1 MRQLKLIK
9 IFSSTAFALICL
21 VGCGLSNGQ
30 EEDVKSLEAHFF
42 NYSPYENNYGARFM
56 EADKPFSYD
65 KAAWEGCCF
74 RWNSKQTKPI
84 SLRVIWAVIFDE
96 NKYKEGFGFD
106 EYTNPKTRPGVA
118 WCEAITTI
126 QQPYPVNPDNL
137 ILEVFPDGLVKSHFT
152 ATTDPQEASWPL
164 SKEKYENVPR
174 LPKGK
179 YCLKE
184 IANPKYGLAR
194 PKHYE

>member
-1 MRQLKLIK
+1 VRQFKLIK
-9 IFSSTAFALICL
+9 TFSSTAFAVFCL

-30 EEDVKSLEAHFF
+30 QEDVKSLEAHFF

-56 EADKPFSYD
+56 EADKPFRYD

-74 RWNSKQTKPI
+74 RWNSKQRKPI

-96 NKYKEGFGFD
+96 KKYKEGFGFD

-118 WCEAITTI
+118 WCEANTKI
-126 QQPYPVNPDNL
+126 QQPYPADPWEL
-137 ILEVFPDGLVKSHFT
+137 ILEAFPDGSVKAHFT
-152 ATTDPQEASWPL
+152 AVSDPPEASRPL
-164 SKEKYENVPR
+164 PKEQYNAMPR
-174 LPKGK
+174 LPKGQH
-179 YCLKE
+179 CLKE